1 MSRLRP
7 ERVRIGPCRLIWDGQ
22 DLGATKG
29 GVTLIYQPDVY
40 LMTVDQ
46 RGNTPYDAPRRGERL
61 VVRTQL
67 AESTWRVLQA
77 AMPGG
82 RLHEHE
88 GGAKRLSFGGLVRR
102 LGESAKELVLHPLA
116 NADDDPS
123 DDVWI
128 WRAIARGNVSKAFTL
143 EGERVIPVEFQALL
157 DLSKPPGQQLFAIGL
172 AFEWVVDVY
181 RGGELLLTDEY
192 VEILDLRNH
201 ETTTHRIVMPVP
213 ETPIE
218 PGDRIDMVA
227 DTILFLGMVE
237 QRQAQRSF
245 DVVAAK
251 DYGTHL
257 DVEVVRM

>member
-1 MSRLRP
+1 MSQFRP

-40 LMTVDQ
+40 LMTIDQ
-46 RGNTPYDAPRRGERL
+46 RGNTPYDSARRGERL
-61 VVRTQL
+61 IVRTQV

-102 LGESAKELVLHPLA
+102 LGESAKELVLHPLT

-128 WRAIARGNVSKAFTL
+128 WRAIARGEVSKAFTL

-157 DLSKPPGQQLFAIGL
+157 DLSKPPGQQLFTIGL
-172 AFEWVVDVY
+172 TFEWLVNVH
-181 RGGELLLTDEY
+181 RGGEMLLANEY
-192 VEILDLRNH
+192 VEILELRNR
-201 ETTTHRIVMPVP
+201 ETATHRIVMPVP

-227 DTILFLGMVE
+227 DTILFFGIVE
-237 QRQAQRSF
+237 TRQIQQSF
-245 DVVAAK
+245 EVVAAR
-251 DYGTHL
+251 DYGANL
-257 DVEVVRM
+257 VLEVVRM